1 MGDSPGSLVGVDLQ
15 RVLEKVGIVYWFGT
29 YIVDGRLIWV
39 VFLEQLV
46 LYIWMIFNRYT
57 PFQMPFTYHWP
68 SLYGPNLPSI
78 IIHSPFLRWL
88 AHVQRLCHT
97 LTCRISWW
105 PAADC
110 GFTGRSCSKA
120 IARACQWRQSVP
132 MPLNSRCSA
141 RPACPAWAIWYWIFC
156 QRGEIDD
163 IYELVLLCFVRDLRL
178 AMGIS
183 TMQNADWSIMGN
195 FDTWYNYYCLIWYG
209 YRQRGYESAK
219 TSRFTNKN
227 GTPKHRIGRD
237 RRDWSWLFVVM
248 LSG

>member
-1 MGDSPGSLVGVDLQ
+1 MVG
-15 RVLEKVGIVYWFGT
+15 
-29 YIVDGRLIWV
+29 IWV
-39 VFLEQLV
+39 VYRATGTV
-46 LYIWMIFNRYT
+46 LYILIDTLHFRCHLLTIDHHFMVY
-57 PFQMPFTYHWP
+57 
-68 SLYGPNLPSI
+68 LPSI
-78 IIHSPFLRWL
+78 IIHYPFLRWL

-120 IARACQWRQSVP
+120 IARACQWRPSVP
-132 MPLNSRCSA
+132 MPLNSRRSA

-209 YRQRGYESAK
+209 HRQRGYESAK
-219 TSRFTNKN
+219 TSRFTKKN
-227 GTPKHRIGRD
+227 GTPTNIG
-237 RRDWSWLFVVM
+237 
-248 LSG
+248 